1 MRKILLFATLFLM
14 LSSLHSQDE
23 EARLSPQ
30 EIDKYK
36 EECRQM
42 VSYLEGTLNFLGDST
57 STVQEKEIV
66 INNSYDKIFRDSEVQ
81 VEDDLDEARETP
93 VNKNVQAYLKDVDFF
108 FKNAHFTFDVRQID
122 QQMSED
128 GSLFF

>member
-93 VNKNVQAYLKDVDFF
+93 VKQKRTGLSERCGFF
-108 FKNAHFTFDVRQID
+108 LQKCAFTFDVSR
-122 QQMSED
+122 
-128 GSLFF
+128 